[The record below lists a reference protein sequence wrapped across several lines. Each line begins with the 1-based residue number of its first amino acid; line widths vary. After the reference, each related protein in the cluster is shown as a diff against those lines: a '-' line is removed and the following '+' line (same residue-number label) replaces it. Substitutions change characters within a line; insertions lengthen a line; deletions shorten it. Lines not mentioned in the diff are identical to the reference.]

1 MKQTLIAILASILV
15 VGTAAAQGRTQGRSQ
30 GQPQGEPPA
39 GEATLG
45 TVTIPRAVT
54 ADWKPLPRGQYQ
66 VRLTPQTAQHPAPG
80 QTPTLE
86 RWVEFLQGGQVKG
99 REVVSIVPASE
110 LKDLMPGPDTGRA
123 VTNGTR
129 VEMLKGNEYVR
140 VWINRGGVNYLIHL
154 PPAAS

>member
-54 ADWKPLPRGQYQ
+54 ADGKPLPRGKYQ
-66 VRLTPQTAQHPAPG
+66 VRLTPQTAQPPAPG
-80 QTPTLE
+80 PTPTPE
-86 RWVEFLQGGQVKG
+86 RRVEFLQGGQVKG